1 MPDIESPETDPEY
14 VIACEP
20 TVPKLIVPPLTLPLT
35 SSVPDSEDSLI
46 VPLRFDPDCCQSRTK
61 VPWKVP

>member
-1 MPDIESPETDPEY
+1 VPDIESPETDPEY

-46 VPLRFDPDCCQSRTK
+46 VPLRFDPDCCQSRKK